1 MAFQNII
8 MPKLKLI
15 HGVQKSVV
23 DPVSVIGNGTRET
36 RRKQN
41 RYERFVWRF
50 PSRSILQESKQEL
63 HQFFRGVSASLD
75 SFLFQD
81 PDRPELVNEFLGG
94 SRAVDTPGYEDYWYF
109 EVDGHPLFN
118 HPDTSQL
125 DIKINGDTFY
135 ADWWVFIHPT
145 NGRPMILIP
154 GSFSA
159 AGYIAGSVVHPVI
172 INGPIYL
179 TVRLN
184 STLSW
189 TISAMDK
196 SPSGATCTPTPTI
209 VDMADIEL
217 IEVFEHA

>member
-50 PSRSILQESKQEL
+50 PSRSVLQESKQEL

-81 PDRPELVNEFLGG
+81 PDFPEFYNTTLTHKTG
-94 SRAVDTPGYEDYWYF
+94 STWYLELPG
-109 EVDGHPLFN
+109 GHPVFN
-118 HPDTSQL
+118 PVMGSLTF
-125 DIKINGDTFY
+125 KVNGVTKAATFAID
-135 ADWWVFIHPT
+135 AD
-145 NGRPMILIP
+145 GRPTVTVTDSTNIT
-154 GSFSA
+154 GVTVS
-159 AGYIAGSVVHPVI
+159 GPV
-172 INGPIYL
+172 YL
-179 TVRLN
+179 TIRLN

-196 SPSGATCTPTPTI
+196 SPSGADCTPTPLI

-217 IEVFEHA
+217 IEVFERA